1 MTSDRLRIVPDST
14 ESGLRELIAIREI
27 VHAFLTA
34 DRPEE
39 VFQFALDRV
48 SPLVGA
54 SFACV
59 YLVDGASELMRLA
72 AVHNWPERFTP
83 FLGEMRVR
91 LGFGPSGEAAAERRV
106 IEVPDVMADPSLEDW
121 AEVAHELGF
130 RAIVALPLQTGDG
143 VLGAVAF
150 YFEEAGAISAE
161 TRSLLRMVADQMAA
175 TAQKARLIEDLR
187 RANAAL
193 TESNAELERQY
204 VALLEA
210 RRVKDEFLANISHEL
225 RTPLTAVMGY
235 LALMEEGL
243 AGPVTDE
250 QRKTLAQV
258 KTSSQHLLDL
268 IGDLLELT
276 TLKRG
281 GLEIKA
287 ATFDVREPLHDAL
300 ANDARAVGR
309 RGAARARAGAADLH
323 AQRPPEDLQD
333 ARRAAEQRVQVHDV
347 GRDPA
352 VGERGRRLRRLS
364 RRGHGDRHPRG
375 AAPAGVRRVPAGGRL
390 DDAPVRR
397 VRAGAL
403 ARAPARARARR
414 RDLRRLVAGP
424 RARPSGSSC
433 RWSTA
438 SPSGCRTPRS
448 PSRSVKL
455 RAWVEG
461 RRIVAAPDRR
471 LPRHPT
477 PRRHEP
483 VPAHAAGV
491 PHHAHA
497 RRGAR
502 ARPRSS
508 SRSGTAST
516 PRSSIARGRR
526 S

>member
-1 MTSDRLRIVPDST
+1 VNRPTLVQSERPRIVPEST
-14 ESGLRELIAIREI
+14 EPGLRELIAIREI

-72 AVHNWPERFTP
+72 AVHNWPEKFAP
-83 FLGEMRVR
+83 FLGDMRVR

-150 YFEEAGAISAE
+150 YFEEAGAISSE

-193 TESNAELERQY
+193 IDSNAELERQY

-235 LALMEEGL
+235 LALMDEGL

-250 QRKTLAQV
+250 QRRTLSQV

-281 GLEIKA
+281 GLEIKSSA
-287 ATFDVREPLHDAL
+287 FDIRDPVHDAL
-300 ANDARAVGR
+300 ASTRGRSDSVGLRVREPDQRILMVSDR
-309 RGAARARAGAADLH
+309 RKISKLLVALLSNAYKFTSSGEIRISVSLAGDH
-323 AQRPPEDLQD
+323 VVYTVEDTGIGIPEEMHRQVFDEFRQVDGSTTRRYGGSGLGLSL
-333 ARRAAEQRVQVHDV
+333 ARRLAQVLGGDIFVDSVPGQGSTFRVELPLEF
-347 GRDPA
+347 REP
-352 VGERGRRLRRLS
+352 ERLS
-364 RRGHGDRHPRG
+364 HSPL
-375 AAPAGVRRVPAGGRL
+375 PF
-390 DDAPVRR
+390 
-397 VRAGAL
+397 AL
-403 ARAPARARARR
+403 
-414 RDLRRLVAGP
+414 G
-424 RARPSGSSC
+424 
-433 RWSTA
+433 
-438 SPSGCRTPRS
+438 
-448 PSRSVKL
+448 
-455 RAWVEG
+455 
-461 RRIVAAPDRR
+461 
-471 LPRHPT
+471 
-477 PRRHEP
+477 
-483 VPAHAAGV
+483 
-491 PHHAHA
+491 
-497 RRGAR
+497 
-502 ARPRSS
+502 
-508 SRSGTAST
+508 
-516 PRSSIARGRR
+516 
-526 S
+526 

>member
-1 MTSDRLRIVPDST
+1 VSRTAPLTSERLRTAPENTD
-14 ESGLRELIAIREI
+14 SGLRELIAIREI

-106 IEVPDVMADPSLEDW
+106 IEVPDVIADPSLEDW
-121 AEVAHELGF
+121 AEVAQELGF
-130 RAIVALPLQTGDG
+130 RAIVALPLQTGEG

-150 YFEEAGAISAE
+150 YFENAGAISGE

-187 RANAAL
+187 RANGAL
-193 TESNAELERQY
+193 LESNAELERQY
-204 VALLEA
+204 AALLEA

-243 AGPVTDE
+243 AGPVTPE

-281 GLEIKA
+281 GLEA
-287 ATFDVREPLHDAL
+287 VTSAFDVRDPLHDAVSSTRGRSDDVALRVNEPETGTVMVSDRRKIAKLLGALLSNAYKFTRNGEVRVSVEVRNDL
-300 ANDARAVGR
+300 AVY
-309 RGAARARAGAADLH
+309 
-323 AQRPPEDLQD
+323 
-333 ARRAAEQRVQVHDV
+333 RVQDT
-347 GRDPA
+347 GIGIP
-352 VGERGRRLRRLS
+352 GEMQQLVFDEFRQADGSTTRRY
-364 RRGHGDRHPRG
+364 
-375 AAPAGVRRVPAGGRL
+375 GGSGL
-390 DDAPVRR
+390 
-397 VRAGAL
+397 GLAL
-403 ARAPARARARR
+403 ARRLARLLGGEIFVESALGEGSTFRAELPLEYRDPDAPPLSAI
-414 RDLRRLVAGP
+414 P
-424 RARPSGSSC
+424 R
-433 RWSTA
+433 
-438 SPSGCRTPRS
+438 
-448 PSRSVKL
+448 
-455 RAWVEG
+455 
-461 RRIVAAPDRR
+461 
-471 LPRHPT
+471 
-477 PRRHEP
+477 
-483 VPAHAAGV
+483 
-491 PHHAHA
+491 
-497 RRGAR
+497 
-502 ARPRSS
+502 
-508 SRSGTAST
+508 
-516 PRSSIARGRR
+516 
-526 S
+526 

>member
-1 MTSDRLRIVPDST
+1 MVPDNP
-14 ESGLRELIAIREI
+14 EPGLRELIAIREI

-72 AVHNWPERFTP
+72 AVNNWPEKFTP

-150 YFEEAGAISAE
+150 YFEEAGAISGE

-193 TESNAELERQY
+193 IDSNAELERQY

-235 LALMEEGL
+235 LALMDEGL

-250 QRKTLAQV
+250 QRRTLSQV

-287 ATFDVREPLHDAL
+287 AAFDIRDPLHDAL
-300 ANDARAVGR
+300 ASTRGRSDSVGLRVREPDQRILMVSDRRKIAKLLVALLSNAYKFTSSGEIRIAVSLAGDHVVYTVEDTGIGIPEEMHRQVFDEFRQVDGSTTR
-309 RGAARARAGAADLH
+309 RYGGSGLG
-323 AQRPPEDLQD
+323 LSL
-333 ARRAAEQRVQVHDV
+333 ARRLAQVLGGDIFVDSVPGEGSTFRVELPLEF
-347 GRDPA
+347 REP
-352 VGERGRRLRRLS
+352 ERLS
-364 RRGHGDRHPRG
+364 HSPL
-375 AAPAGVRRVPAGGRL
+375 PF
-390 DDAPVRR
+390 
-397 VRAGAL
+397 AL
-403 ARAPARARARR
+403 
-414 RDLRRLVAGP
+414 G
-424 RARPSGSSC
+424 
-433 RWSTA
+433 
-438 SPSGCRTPRS
+438 
-448 PSRSVKL
+448 
-455 RAWVEG
+455 
-461 RRIVAAPDRR
+461 
-471 LPRHPT
+471 
-477 PRRHEP
+477 
-483 VPAHAAGV
+483 
-491 PHHAHA
+491 
-497 RRGAR
+497 
-502 ARPRSS
+502 
-508 SRSGTAST
+508 
-516 PRSSIARGRR
+516 
-526 S
+526 

>member
-1 MTSDRLRIVPDST
+1 VTRITPLTSERFRTPSETT

-59 YLVDGASELMRLA
+59 YLIDGASELMRLA

-106 IEVPDVMADPSLEDW
+106 IEVPDVSSDPSLEDW
-121 AEVAHELGF
+121 AEVANELGF

-150 YFEEAGAISAE
+150 YFARAGSISSE

-175 TAQKARLIEDLR
+175 TAQKARLIDDLR

-193 TESNAELERQY
+193 LETNAELEAQY
-204 VALLEA
+204 IAMLEA

-235 LALMEEGL
+235 LSLMEEGL
-243 AGPVTDE
+243 AGPVTTE
-250 QRKTLAQV
+250 QRRTLGQV

-281 GLEIKA
+281 GMA
-287 ATFDVREPLHDAL
+287 AVTSAFDIREPLHDAITATRGRADGVAL
-300 ANDARAVGR
+300 RVSEPETPVMMMSDRRKIAKLLIALLSNAYKFTTSGEVRVSVSMRNDHVVYRVVDTGIGIPEAMQQMVFEEFRQVDGSSTR
-309 RGAARARAGAADLH
+309 RYGGSGLGLSL
-323 AQRPPEDLQD
+323 AQRLAHLLGGEIYLESTPSEGSTFKVELPIEYQD
-333 ARRAAEQRVQVHDV
+333 
-347 GRDPA
+347 
-352 VGERGRRLRRLS
+352 
-364 RRGHGDRHPRG
+364 
-375 AAPAGVRRVPAGGRL
+375 
-390 DDAPVRR
+390 
-397 VRAGAL
+397 
-403 ARAPARARARR
+403 
-414 RDLRRLVAGP
+414 
-424 RARPSGSSC
+424 
-433 RWSTA
+433 
-438 SPSGCRTPRS
+438 
-448 PSRSVKL
+448 
-455 RAWVEG
+455 
-461 RRIVAAPDRR
+461 PDR
-471 LPRHPT
+471 
-477 PRRHEP
+477 
-483 VPAHAAGV
+483 
-491 PHHAHA
+491 
-497 RRGAR
+497 
-502 ARPRSS
+502 S
-508 SRSGTAST
+508 
-516 PRSSIARGRR
+516 
-526 S
+526 

>member
-1 MTSDRLRIVPDST
+1 VSRTAPLTSERLRTAPENTD
-14 ESGLRELIAIREI
+14 SGLRELIAIREI

-106 IEVPDVMADPSLEDW
+106 IEVPDVIADPSLEDW
-121 AEVAHELGF
+121 AEVAQELGF
-130 RAIVALPLQTGDG
+130 RAIVALPLQTGEG

-150 YFEEAGAISAE
+150 YFENAGAISGE

-187 RANAAL
+187 RANGAL
-193 TESNAELERQY
+193 LESNAELERQY
-204 VALLEA
+204 AALLEA

-243 AGPVTDE
+243 AGPVTPE

-281 GLEIKA
+281 GLEAITSA
-287 ATFDVREPLHDAL
+287 FDVRDPLHDAVSSTRGRSDDVALRVHEPETGTVMVSDRRKIAKLLGALLSNAYKFTRNGEVRVSVEVRNDL
-300 ANDARAVGR
+300 AVYRVQDTGIGIPGEMQQLVFDEFRQADGSTTR
-309 RGAARARAGAADLH
+309 RYGGSGLG
-323 AQRPPEDLQD
+323 LSL
-333 ARRAAEQRVQVHDV
+333 ARRLARLLGGEIFVESALGEGSTFRAELPLEY
-347 GRDPA
+347 RDP
-352 VGERGRRLRRLS
+352 
-364 RRGHGDRHPRG
+364 
-375 AAPAGVRRVPAGGRL
+375 
-390 DDAPVRR
+390 DAPPLS
-397 VRAGAL
+397 AI
-403 ARAPARARARR
+403 
-414 RDLRRLVAGP
+414 P
-424 RARPSGSSC
+424 R
-433 RWSTA
+433 
-438 SPSGCRTPRS
+438 
-448 PSRSVKL
+448 
-455 RAWVEG
+455 
-461 RRIVAAPDRR
+461 
-471 LPRHPT
+471 
-477 PRRHEP
+477 
-483 VPAHAAGV
+483 
-491 PHHAHA
+491 
-497 RRGAR
+497 
-502 ARPRSS
+502 
-508 SRSGTAST
+508 
-516 PRSSIARGRR
+516 
-526 S
+526 

>member
-1 MTSDRLRIVPDST
+1 LRTAPENTD
-14 ESGLRELIAIREI
+14 SGLRELIAIREI

-106 IEVPDVMADPSLEDW
+106 IEVPDVIADPSLEDW
-121 AEVAHELGF
+121 AEVAQELGF
-130 RAIVALPLQTGDG
+130 RAIVALPLQTGEG

-150 YFEEAGAISAE
+150 YFENAGAISGE

-187 RANAAL
+187 RANGAL
-193 TESNAELERQY
+193 LESNAELERQY
-204 VALLEA
+204 AALLEA

-243 AGPVTDE
+243 AGPVTPE

-281 GLEIKA
+281 GLEAITSA
-287 ATFDVREPLHDAL
+287 FDVRDPLHDAVSSTRGRSDDVALRVHEPETGTVMVSDRRKIAKLLGALLSNAYKFTRNGEIRVSVEVRNDL
-300 ANDARAVGR
+300 AVYRVQDTGIGIPGEMQQLVFDEFRQADGSTTR
-309 RGAARARAGAADLH
+309 RYGGSGLG
-323 AQRPPEDLQD
+323 LSL
-333 ARRAAEQRVQVHDV
+333 ARRLARLLGGEIFVESALGEGSTFRAELPLEY
-347 GRDPA
+347 RDP
-352 VGERGRRLRRLS
+352 
-364 RRGHGDRHPRG
+364 
-375 AAPAGVRRVPAGGRL
+375 
-390 DDAPVRR
+390 DAPPLS
-397 VRAGAL
+397 AI
-403 ARAPARARARR
+403 
-414 RDLRRLVAGP
+414 P
-424 RARPSGSSC
+424 R
-433 RWSTA
+433 
-438 SPSGCRTPRS
+438 
-448 PSRSVKL
+448 
-455 RAWVEG
+455 
-461 RRIVAAPDRR
+461 
-471 LPRHPT
+471 
-477 PRRHEP
+477 
-483 VPAHAAGV
+483 
-491 PHHAHA
+491 
-497 RRGAR
+497 
-502 ARPRSS
+502 
-508 SRSGTAST
+508 
-516 PRSSIARGRR
+516 
-526 S
+526 

>member
-1 MTSDRLRIVPDST
+1 MTSDRLRIVPDNT

-72 AVHNWPERFTP
+72 AVHNWPERFAP

-130 RAIVALPLQTGDG
+130 RAICALPLQTGDG

-150 YFEEAGAISAE
+150 YFHEAGAISAE

-175 TAQKARLIEDLR
+175 TAQKARLVEDLR

-235 LALMEEGL
+235 LALMDEGL
-243 AGPVTDE
+243 AGPVTEE
-250 QRKTLAQV
+250 QRRTLEQV
-258 KTSSQHLLDL
+258 RTSSQHLLDL

-281 GLEIKA
+281 GLEINA
-287 ATFDVREPLHDAL
+287 VAFDVREPLQDAL
-300 ANDARAVGR
+300 ASTRGR
-309 RGAARARAGAADLH
+309 SDDVALRVRE
-323 AQRPPEDLQD
+323 PEQPIFMVSDRRKISKMLVALLSNAYKFTRSGEIRLSVSVIDDHVVYRVEDTGIGIPEEMHQQVFEEFRQVD
-333 ARRAAEQRVQVHDV
+333 GSTTRKYGGSGLGLSLARRLARVL
-347 GRDPA
+347 G
-352 VGERGRRLRRLS
+352 GEIFVDSAPGHGSTFRVELPLEYREPERLS
-364 RRGHGDRHPRG
+364 HSPL
-375 AAPAGVRRVPAGGRL
+375 PF
-390 DDAPVRR
+390 
-397 VRAGAL
+397 AL
-403 ARAPARARARR
+403 
-414 RDLRRLVAGP
+414 G
-424 RARPSGSSC
+424 
-433 RWSTA
+433 
-438 SPSGCRTPRS
+438 
-448 PSRSVKL
+448 
-455 RAWVEG
+455 
-461 RRIVAAPDRR
+461 
-471 LPRHPT
+471 
-477 PRRHEP
+477 
-483 VPAHAAGV
+483 
-491 PHHAHA
+491 
-497 RRGAR
+497 
-502 ARPRSS
+502 
-508 SRSGTAST
+508 
-516 PRSSIARGRR
+516 
-526 S
+526 

>member
-1 MTSDRLRIVPDST
+1 VNRPTLVPSERPRILP
-14 ESGLRELIAIREI
+14 ENPEPGLRELIAIREI

-72 AVHNWPERFTP
+72 AVHNWPQRFAP

-143 VLGAVAF
+143 VLGAIAF
-150 YFEEAGAISAE
+150 YFEAAGSISAE

-193 TESNAELERQY
+193 VESNAELERQY
-204 VALLEA
+204 SALLDA

-243 AGPVTDE
+243 AGPITTE

-258 KTSSQHLLDL
+258 KTASNHLLEM

-281 GLEIKA
+281 GLEA
-287 ATFDVREPLHDAL
+287 VTSAFDVRDPLHDAVS
-300 ANDARAVGR
+300 NT
-309 RGAARARAGAADLH
+309 
-323 AQRPPEDLQD
+323 
-333 ARRAAEQRVQVHDV
+333 
-347 GRDPA
+347 
-352 VGERGRRLRRLS
+352 RGRPEQVALRVNEPAAATIMVSDRRKIAKLLGALLSNAYKFTPAGEIRLS
-364 RRGHGDRHPRG
+364 VAAGDGHVTYRVEDTGIGIADEMQQLVFEEFRQVDGSSTRRY
-375 AAPAGVRRVPAGGRL
+375 GGSGL
-390 DDAPVRR
+390 
-397 VRAGAL
+397 GLAL
-403 ARAPARARARR
+403 ARRLARMLGGEIFLESHEGEGSTFRVELPLEYRDPDAPPLSAI
-414 RDLRRLVAGP
+414 P
-424 RARPSGSSC
+424 R
-433 RWSTA
+433 
-438 SPSGCRTPRS
+438 
-448 PSRSVKL
+448 
-455 RAWVEG
+455 
-461 RRIVAAPDRR
+461 
-471 LPRHPT
+471 
-477 PRRHEP
+477 
-483 VPAHAAGV
+483 
-491 PHHAHA
+491 
-497 RRGAR
+497 
-502 ARPRSS
+502 
-508 SRSGTAST
+508 
-516 PRSSIARGRR
+516 
-526 S
+526 